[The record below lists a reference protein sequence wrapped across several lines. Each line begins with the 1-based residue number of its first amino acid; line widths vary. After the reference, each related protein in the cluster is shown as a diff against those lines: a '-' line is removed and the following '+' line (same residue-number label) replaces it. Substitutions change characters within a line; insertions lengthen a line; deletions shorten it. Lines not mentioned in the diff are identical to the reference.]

1 MKKYINKKTIVIFI
15 IVVSL
20 LIGGV
25 ITVSAIPKKYT
36 YVDTNGETI
45 EYYID
50 NENHTYIIENGEK
63 VYIALPLE
71 QYKITDENILR
82 ELNSELFGED

>member
-1 MKKYINKKTIVIFI
+1 MKKFINKKIVVIFI

-20 LIGGV
+20 LIGGI

-50 NENHTYIIENGEK
+50 SENNEYIIENGKK

-71 QYKITDENILR
+71 KNKITDENILR
-82 ELNSELFGED
+82 ELNGED

>member
-1 MKKYINKKTIVIFI
+1 MKKFINKKTVII
-15 IVVSL
+15 LVIVVL
-20 LIGGV
+20 LIIGGV

-50 NENHTYIIENGEK
+50 SEDNEYIIENGKK

-71 QYKITDENILR
+71 KNKITDENILR
-82 ELNSELFGED
+82 ELNGED

>member
-1 MKKYINKKTIVIFI
+1 MKKYINKKTVIIFV
-15 IVVSL
+15 IVVL
-20 LIGGV
+20 LIIGGL

-36 YVDTNGETI
+36 YVDTNGKI
-45 EYYID
+45 YEYYID
-50 NENHTYIIENGEK
+50 NENHTYIIENGKK

-82 ELNSELFGED
+82 ELNGED

>member
-1 MKKYINKKTIVIFI
+1 MKKFINKKTVVIFI

-20 LIGGV
+20 LIGGI

-50 NENHTYIIENGEK
+50 SEDNEYIIENGKK

-71 QYKITDENILR
+71 KNKITDENILR
-82 ELNSELFGED
+82 ELNGED